1 MKRSVKS
8 LFVMLVLV
16 AIVSTTLVACSA
28 GTQSQD
34 PNWQRGTSF
43 KGNSDKKTN
52 TFHITSE
59 EWRIKWSAESEDT
72 TIYVYNSDG
81 TLMDMITSVFGDEEG
96 VVNYV
101 YSGDYYLT
109 IKASGPYTV
118 TVEQKKQ

>member
-8 LFVMLVLV
+8 LWVVLVLV
-16 AIVSTTLVACSA
+16 SIVSTTLVACSA
-28 GTQSQD
+28 DTQSQD
-34 PNWQRGTSF
+34 SNWQRVASF

-52 TFHITSE
+52 TFRITSE
-59 EWRIKWSAESEDT
+59 EWRIRWSVKSEDI

-96 VVNYV
+96 VVNYM

-109 IKASGPYTV
+109 IKASQPYTV

>member
-16 AIVSTTLVACSA
+16 AIVSTT
-28 GTQSQD
+28 
-34 PNWQRGTSF
+34 
-43 KGNSDKKTN
+43 